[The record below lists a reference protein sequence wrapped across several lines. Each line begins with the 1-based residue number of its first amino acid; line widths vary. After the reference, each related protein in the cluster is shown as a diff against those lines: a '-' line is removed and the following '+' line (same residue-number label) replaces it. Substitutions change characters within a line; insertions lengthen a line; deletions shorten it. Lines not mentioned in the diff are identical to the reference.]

1 MLLQSEQG
9 FLCRVKAKREH
20 VNDTLLQ
27 ARDASKSGKKE
38 RRSDDRWEEGVNT
51 SWCKGEEEA
60 AEQIERETA
69 LSRSRQGTQ
78 SAN

>member
-9 FLCRVKAKREH
+9 FLCCVKAKREH
-20 VNDTLLQ
+20 VNETLLQ

-38 RRSDDRWEEGVNT
+38 RSDDRWEEGVNT

-60 AEQIERETA
+60 GEQIERETA

-78 SAN
+78 SANE